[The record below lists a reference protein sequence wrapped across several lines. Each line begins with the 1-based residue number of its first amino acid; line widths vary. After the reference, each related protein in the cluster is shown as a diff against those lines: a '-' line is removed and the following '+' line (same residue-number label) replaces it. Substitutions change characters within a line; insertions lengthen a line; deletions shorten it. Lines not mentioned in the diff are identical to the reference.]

1 MISLMISTVVGFI
14 AHRKFKPISD
24 QFPAGW
30 ATISDYSAGGVLVI
44 FLYPFHYLELKDMKH
59 GLKRAFVALVL
70 TFFGVG
76 GGTVAG
82 WLSDTN
88 FPLSKKESEG

>member
-1 MISLMISTVVGFI
+1 MISLILSIIVGFI
-14 AHRKFKPISD
+14 AHRKFKPVSD
-24 QFPAGW
+24 RFPAGW
-30 ATISDYSAGGVLVI
+30 NTISDYSAGGVLVI
-44 FLYPFHYLELKDMKH
+44 CMFPLHYLELRDMQH
-59 GLKRAFVALVL
+59 GLKRAFIALVL

-88 FPLSKKESEG
+88 SLTAKIGAK